1 MSLQLL
7 NLLIQSTDIYSLGA
21 IMYEMLTGRPPY
33 SGKDSM
39 SIMYQHVQGKAT
51 KVSEKNEAV
60 SQELSD
66 IVSKTMSVK
75 AEQRFQ
81 SMGELKDA
89 IEHAMS

>member
-1 MSLQLL
+1 
-7 NLLIQSTDIYSLGA
+7 
-21 IMYEMLTGRPPY
+21 
-33 SGKDSM
+33 M